1 MSEELEPKTEVTEE
15 SEVVTPEKKKKKE
28 KSKAQK
34 IIEWVLFGIFIAIF
48 GVVAAGVIDAK
59 IHQKDNYN
67 QELRFGWGSFIVL
80 TNSME
85 PEYMVD
91 TALITYKE
99 DLNKVT
105 EFLKSIDNINVVKD
119 DADEFVASFTKD
131 KSLDMTFMNVGTGI
145 NPYSFPF
152 VNDEYNPNIP
162 GSQSK
167 CITSSSVMTH
177 RIRELHVYKNV
188 EYGKGRFVF
197 VTAGINDKGEASKIG
212 QYQFVTEKEY
222 LGMVKLNSAF
232 IGKVFKFISS
242 IWGLLVLLLIP
253 AAYLIVTS
261 AIDIF
266 KVLRESEE
274 KAESEPKAPSS
285 LDILSDK
292 DRERLKQELLDE
304 MIESK
309 KGENKDNEN

>member
-1 MSEELEPKTEVTEE
+1 MNEELEPKTEVIEE

-34 IIEWVLFGIFIAIF
+34 IVEWVLFGIFIVIF

-85 PEYMVD
+85 PKYNVN

-99 DLNKVT
+99 DLGKVT
-105 EFLKSIDNINVVKD
+105 ESLKGIASINIVKD
-119 DADEFVASFTKD
+119 DADEFVAAFSKD
-131 KSLDMTFMNVGTGI
+131 DSLDMTFMNVGTGI
-145 NPYSFPF
+145 DPNSFPF
-152 VNDEYNPNIP
+152 VTPEYQASRSTGIVIK
-162 GSQSK
+162 SY
-167 CITSSSVMTH
+167 VMTH
-177 RIRELHVYKNV
+177 RIREIHVYKNV

-197 VTAGINDKGEASKIG
+197 VTAGINDDGEASKMG

-222 LGMVKLNSAF
+222 LGMVKMNSDF
-232 IGKVFKFISS
+232 LGKVFKFISS

-274 KAESEPKAPSS
+274 KAESEPKDPSS
-285 LDILSDK
+285 LDTLSDK

>member
-1 MSEELEPKTEVTEE
+1 MNEELEPKTEAIEE

-85 PEYMVD
+85 PKYNVN

-99 DLNKVT
+99 DLGKVT
-105 EFLKSIDNINVVKD
+105 ESLKGVASINIVKD
-119 DADEFVASFTKD
+119 DADEFVAAFSKD
-131 KSLDMTFMNVGTGI
+131 DSLDMTFMNVGTGI
-145 NPYSFPF
+145 DPNSFPF
-152 VNDEYNPNIP
+152 VTPEY
-162 GSQSK
+162 Q
-167 CITSSSVMTH
+167 TSRYSGLVVKNYVMTH
-177 RIRELHVYKNV
+177 RVREIHVYKNV

-197 VTAGINDKGEASKIG
+197 VTAGINDQGEASLMG

-222 LGMVKLNSAF
+222 LGMVRMNSDF
-232 IGKVFKFISS
+232 LGKVFKFISS

-285 LDILSDK
+285 LDTLSDK